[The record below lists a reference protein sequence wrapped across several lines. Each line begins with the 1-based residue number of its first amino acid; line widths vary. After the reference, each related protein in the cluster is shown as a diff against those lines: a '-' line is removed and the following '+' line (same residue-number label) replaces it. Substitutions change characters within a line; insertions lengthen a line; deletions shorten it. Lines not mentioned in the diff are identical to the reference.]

1 MIKSLRVRN
10 FKVFEDVTFDFGDVD
25 RGSGKVSVIVGPSGS
40 GKSAL
45 VDAFLL
51 LKQVMGLNP
60 DAPNPFAKW
69 GGYEKVVF
77 MNNKGKDIS
86 LEVTGVIKG
95 QGEYKYNVT
104 LNSNIIENERIEET
118 DKGVCY
124 KRDKNGNISDCA
136 RNKDVG
142 TVTGNTSMVFYLYR
156 NNCEKT
162 YKGKETQTGEAC
174 TILNQLMNGIGVFR
188 VVPSVAASPVPITF
202 PEDMMEETGRGL
214 PMVLLNYL
222 IGRKK
227 GKYIDRSATR
237 FIDKFIDRDLRD
249 MRIIPKPT
257 LTAEGYVRLLFVR
270 NTGEV
275 SSNSLE
281 GSGNEVDASYGL
293 VPDGVLKMLVLLAAM
308 DVLGLSTIV
317 VDELENSLHPA
328 YLEFLMDVV
337 RSSGKQLI
345 ATTNS
350 PAVVDLLDPSEVI
363 LLKREGNNVTAT
375 KLDPV
380 VKQRLR
386 EEGRYLNNCIGRYL
400 SDYLFY

>member
-1 MIKSLRVRN
+1 
-10 FKVFEDVTFDFGDVD
+10 
-25 RGSGKVSVIVGPSGS
+25 
-40 GKSAL
+40 
-45 VDAFLL
+45 
-51 LKQVMGLNP
+51 
-60 DAPNPFAKW
+60 
-69 GGYEKVVF
+69 
-77 MNNKGKDIS
+77 
-86 LEVTGVIKG
+86 
-95 QGEYKYNVT
+95 
-104 LNSNIIENERIEET
+104 
-118 DKGVCY
+118 
-124 KRDKNGNISDCA
+124 
-136 RNKDVG
+136 
-142 TVTGNTSMVFYLYR
+142 MVFYLYR

-162 YKGKETQTGEAC
+162 YKGEETQTREDC
-174 TILNQLMNGIGVFR
+174 TILNELMNGIGVFR
-188 VVPSVAASPVPITF
+188 VVHSVAASPVPFTF
-202 PEDMMEETGRGL
+202 PKDMMEETGRGL
-214 PMVLLNYL
+214 PMVLLNYF
-222 IGRKK
+222 IGRKE
-227 GKYIDRSATR
+227 GKYIDQPTTR
-237 FIDKFIDRDLRD
+237 FIDKFIDRDLRA
-249 MRIIPKPT
+249 MRMIPKPT

-275 SSNSLE
+275 SSSVE

-308 DVLGLSTIV
+308 GILGLSTIV

-328 YLEFLMDVV
+328 YLEFLMGVV

-363 LLKREGNNVTAT
+363 LLKRKGNNVTAT